1 MVVAVMKVRNPMSLM
16 GAAACTLMLA
26 AALVFSPSYSFAVP
40 PPGSDAEL
48 SEDEIWIAPSRR
60 ASKTSSWY
68 PAAIES
74 LRGRVTGLDAK
85 QLTLAVANQ
94 EGNTTIAA
102 DRVVWIQPSA
112 MSDSQS
118 AMTQAFDEGRF
129 RQSLAF
135 LPEVLKSRPPIW
147 RQQWLTMLAASAAK
161 RSGRPKIALEL
172 VSQLDRRPLP
182 PMVIAWLPIDWI
194 PAGRAVKSTS
204 NVRQQVASD
213 RIGDDSALVRL
224 VAASWLLGTA
234 KRSVAIV
241 QLKSLTRLDQRP
253 TVAKLA
259 QVLLWTT
266 MSPPDVIQSES
277 KWQSQLESLP
287 MVLQV
292 GPTLALQHKF
302 QTSGLTESA
311 NRLRWSSELTPID
324 ARLTNLL
331 VHD

>member
-1 MVVAVMKVRNPMSLM
+1 M
-16 GAAACTLMLA
+16 GAAFCVWTLA
-26 AALVFSPSYSFAVP
+26 AALVLMFSPSSGLAVP
-40 PPGSDAEL
+40 PPGSDAES
-48 SEDEIWIAPSRR
+48 SEDQIWIAPTRQ
-60 ASKTSSWY
+60 ASKGSSWY
-68 PAAIES
+68 PDAVRS
-74 LRGRVTGLDAK
+74 LRGRVIDFDAK

-94 EGNTTIAA
+94 EGNTIIAA
-102 DRVVWIQPSA
+102 DRVVWIEPSTQPSTEPSTT
-112 MSDSQS
+112 SDSQS
-118 AMTQAFDEGRF
+118 AMIQAFDGGRF

-161 RSGRPKIALEL
+161 RSGRAKIALEL
-172 VSQLDRRPLP
+172 VGQLDRRPLP
-182 PMVIAWLPIDWI
+182 PMVIAWLPIDWL
-194 PAGRAVKSTS
+194 PAGGASKSNTGAS
-204 NVRQQVASD
+204 QQVASD

-234 KRSVAIV
+234 KRSVAID

>member
-1 MVVAVMKVRNPMSLM
+1 MGVAFRVW
-16 GAAACTLMLA
+16 TLA
-26 AALVFSPSYSFAVP
+26 AALVLMFSPSSGLAVP
-40 PPGSDAEL
+40 PPGSDAES
-48 SEDEIWIAPSRR
+48 SEDQVWIAPKRQ
-60 ASKTSSWY
+60 ASKGSSWC
-68 PAAIES
+68 PDAVRS
-74 LRGRVTGLDAK
+74 LRGRVIDFDAK

-94 EGNTTIAA
+94 EGNTIIAA
-102 DRVVWIQPSA
+102 DRVVWIEPSTEPPTT
-112 MSDSQS
+112 SDSQS
-118 AMTQAFDEGRF
+118 AMIQAFDGGRF

-161 RSGRPKIALEL
+161 RSGRAKIALEL
-172 VSQLDRRPLP
+172 VGQLDRRPLP
-182 PMVIAWLPIDWI
+182 PMVIAWLPIDWL
-194 PAGRAVKSTS
+194 PVGGASKSNTGS
-204 NVRQQVASD
+204 SQQVASD
-213 RIGDDSALVRL
+213 RIGNDSALVRL

-234 KRSVAIV
+234 KRSVAID

-287 MVLQV
+287 LVLQV
-292 GPTLALQHKF
+292 GPTLALQHKL